1 MTDLAAPGHQA
12 LMDRVY
18 RYQRHIYDAT
28 RKYYLL
34 DRDRL
39 IAELLPPEGG
49 RVLEVGCGTGRN
61 LVAVA
66 RRYPAA
72 AVHGFDISLEM
83 LRSAAAS
90 VARHGLA
97 GTVRLAHG
105 DATEADPRRAF
116 GVDGFERIYFSY
128 TLSMIP
134 DWRAA
139 LDNMVDSLAPG
150 CSLHIVDFGTL
161 ADLPGFFRSGLT
173 RWLGWFHVEP
183 RAGQIVWA
191 LEGIAAEHGCE
202 LDVSA
207 LRRGYSMLATLRR
220 PAGD

>member
-1 MTDLAAPGHQA
+1 MSDIAEPQHQV

-39 IAELLPPEGG
+39 IAELQPPAGG

-66 RRYPAA
+66 RRYRDAR
-72 AVHGFDISLEM
+72 VHGFDISLEM
-83 LRSAAAS
+83 LESAAGA
-90 VARHGLA
+90 VEKAGLV
-97 GTVRLAHG
+97 GKVRLAHG
-105 DATEADPRRAF
+105 DATKTDPRRTF
-116 GVDGFERIYFSY
+116 NVGGFERIYFSY

-139 LDNMVDSLAPG
+139 LDQMVDALAPG
-150 CSLHIVDFGTL
+150 GSLHIVDFGTL
-161 ADLPGFFRSGLT
+161 SDLPGGFRAGLT
-173 RWLGWFHVEP
+173 RWLSWFHVEP
-183 RAGQIVWA
+183 RAGRIVVA
-191 LEGIAAEHGCE
+191 LKAIARE
-202 LDVSA
+202 
-207 LRRGYSMLATLRR
+207 RGYELSVQSTRASYSLLATLRR
-220 PAGD
+220 PMAN